1 LNIDWDFPQAHQ
13 NLAILY
19 DSLGRFDLSRKH
31 HQLCYEIAR
40 KINLP
45 LSYQIT
51 AKLNLISNEIK
62 FHAAETFLQIPQWI
76 EDCEALRQRYTNEIF
91 HSEEQS
97 NDNPAEEN
105 VELLFTLGLLYQQS
119 GQYYK
124 AIKLYEKIVNIDYN
138 HLLSW
143 LNIGNY
149 FFVIRDYTQ
158 AIYYYETAY
167 NVSIDLLKEK
177 MSLQEEPDPLDF
189 SFQSN
194 YHQIISII
202 NNLGQSY
209 REIGDLRKALSLL
222 QLGYYY
228 SKLLSYM
235 NEKISVKDNSSDS
248 SSESSEQS
256 VSSSF
261 LPKSRRTGTGR
272 KKVSTN
278 NLYLLILMYTVK
290 GLLNDWKEVEYLEE
304 FIFQEIVY
312 FRQEIN
318 DKYIDP
324 QDNSSATDPKPF
336 FISPMNLNDQGSSL
350 FDPYSLSLFKYLS
363 SELDFFICQ
372 QNCPMLTPATT
383 ASTGE
388 DPEETKK
395 SVVSLIVFNSTEYR
409 ERKIDLLV
417 EFTDRNQFSS
427 DESSFR
433 PLSAGF
439 NSSSNAKSTIRIGYL
454 SYDWRD
460 HPMGRL
466 TAGIVT
472 SAEAQQRNIEIYCFG
487 YGYNDLS
494 ELRKYITTHCHTYV
508 DLWENK
514 NDYSIAQV
522 IASHQID
529 ILLDITSH
537 TYNNRIKILSF
548 KPTGILINYLGF
560 PGTTGCRRNYYFR
573 LNKEGKLNLEDSA
586 ILAIQYPIANEY
598 DYTIVDRFISP
609 PDYLIQKKRKFSF
622 ERKQDL
628 QQTEQSSV
636 WTAGDS
642 SLYYSVFSEKL
653 IYLPFSYQSNYMP
666 MTVFGGRQL
675 KKTRSTKNICVLNAN
690 KKFEPVFFHA
700 LTNFLQ
706 SSPSSLY
713 HLYFLDLTKQAQ
725 EEIIKQLAFYGVYYP
740 FPPSFDESMPET
752 STKSNR
758 IHFLLREK
766 WKLHLIRVQ
775 NICDLVL
782 DTFVYGAHTTSTDV
796 LWMGVPIITLRGF
809 GLSRGIRMPSRVA
822 SSLIEN
828 LDEVPGIKKQNKLSL
843 LLTHDTVKGYE
854 DSLRRTLGITSKGNK
869 RTRKAR
875 RPAAPVERI
884 KERILQ
890 LSCISPT
897 FSKQLMNQ
905 VFIYKYQFL
914 YEQNLLQN
922 YLFHDDSHG
931 QILEIKHSNLRK
943 RKYHYIIPTSSFISN
958 AYNYSFC
965 LEETKETCNL
975 RIGES
980 EAFGTANST
989 GFHGG
994 LQSVTELQAWRQ
1006 RLETIPLSFLSQQ
1019 QEASLFLYKQ
1029 HLGSLVNQQFLKEL
1043 NISRLPDL
1051 DGKQKEISFCEN
1063 IIQWIETTSKSG
1075 KQSKEELFS
1084 DYIVPFL
1091 SKEMSNSTQVD
1102 FSYAE
1107 RLSLHNCMINYLS
1120 DSTFNVFNEV
1130 PYQSVHFNEGMIDDL
1145 NQVLDVS
1152 QSTYQNMISD
1162 YYDLQPLSKHIQTK
1176 LTESSIDDH
1185 CSREEIINSLKDID
1199 WELLVTSLR
1208 AEEVGGSVQEYKDY
1222 YQMMLL
1228 RFFACLHESI
1238 FVPSLLISS
1247 PSDEDK
1253 LSFSS
1258 SFQLVN
1264 FKDINHTGK
1273 GEQAIGNYRNQL
1285 LSSLKA
1291 FASRLEKLARSND
1304 HSYSSLLSIWMKL
1317 LRNYFFI
1324 SLQYHFLHLT
1334 DFQSLLEFGIL
1345 WNSVTLPVAAIR
1357 EESLFYGYFIQ
1368 SIGNQLNF
1376 LQKRLSFQSTAS
1388 ISQQDDLSLRRKQS
1402 QKEIDIQSL
1411 FADNP
1416 TVVIYCYE
1424 YGQEWWPGWGPSSLP
1439 KNFHHQEIPWQ
1450 FANHEERSI
1459 FENDLKLTEEETNQQ
1474 QEQPSEGK
1482 AMGGS
1487 EEAVAYLSYELAKEG
1502 YNVEIYSDLPLEERF
1517 FTSYQFRPI
1526 PQDEQHERRKLGK
1539 VTWLHYLDYDPSRE
1553 IEYFISWRYS
1563 LSLSLSFFNG
1573 KGKEKMKRFLWAHDL
1588 LPVDALPP
1596 VDLFLG
1602 SKELQGIFVQSSFHR
1617 EWLTKEYEK
1626 LFSSL
1631 PLISSVEK
1639 EQFRSFLDRN
1649 ILILPNGIHENPFI
1663 PAVFSSSESESPS
1676 ALKNDNNI
1684 FIYASAPSRGLEIV
1698 LLLWNSLRAYYP
1710 EIKLFV
1716 YYGFTQTVI
1725 DRLTQQMTPE
1735 KFQPWYEHMQRLL
1748 NQTNVFYFGSVS
1760 HRELY
1765 HSMSQAGFLL
1775 YPSSFPETG
1784 CITMMKAMISGV
1796 IPITSHYHSS
1806 VLKDLGDEFDFGPAV
1821 YLEGEEEKDMIRVHP
1836 ILNTS
1841 FHRLTDE
1848 ILYNVTEYNRWVRE
1862 DYALSVVEA
1871 IEFAHEQRKKLN
1883 EMRLQMIERMKERY
1897 LWRNSVKSLS
1907 NKYFLNP

>member
-1 LNIDWDFPQAHQ
+1 MEAIELYQEALNIDWDFPQAHQ

-19 DSLGRFDLSRKH
+19 DSFGRFDLSRKH
-31 HQLCYEIAR
+31 HNLCYEIAR
-40 KINLP
+40 KISLP

-62 FHAAETFLQIPQWI
+62 FHAAEIFLQIPQWI
-76 EDCEALRQRYTNEIF
+76 EDCEALRHQYTNELSV
-91 HSEEQS
+91 SEEQS
-97 NDNPAEEN
+97 SGEHPEEN
-105 VELLFTLGLLYQQS
+105 IELLFTLGLLYQQS

-177 MSLQEEPDPLDF
+177 MSLQEKPDPLDF
-189 SFQSN
+189 SFRSN
-194 YHQIISII
+194 YHQIISIT

-209 REIGDLRKALSLL
+209 REIGDLRKSLSIL

-235 NEKISVKDNSSDS
+235 NEKITVKDNSSDS
-248 SSESSEQS
+248 SSESLEST
-256 VSSSF
+256 SSSF
-261 LPKSRRTGTGR
+261 LSKSRIETRR
-272 KKVSTN
+272 RKVSTN

-290 GLLNDWKEVEYLEE
+290 GLMNDWKEIEYLEE

-318 DKYIDP
+318 EKYIET
-324 QDNSSATDPKPF
+324 QNFSTQEPKAF
-336 FISPMNLNDQGSSL
+336 FISPTNLNDQGSAL

-372 QNCPMLTPATT
+372 QNCPMITPTT
-383 ASTGE
+383 AASTGDTTE
-388 DPEETKK
+388 YGK
-395 SVVSLIVFNSTEYR
+395 SKVSSLSIFNSTEYR
-409 ERKIDLLV
+409 ERKNDLLV
-417 EFTDRNQFSS
+417 ELNERNHFSS
-427 DESSFR
+427 EESSFH
-433 PLSAGF
+433 PFSDGLSKTGSA
-439 NSSSNAKSTIRIGYL
+439 IRIGYL

-472 SAEAQQRNIEIYCFG
+472 STEAKQRNIEIYCFG
-487 YGYNDLS
+487 YGYNDVS
-494 ELRKYITTHCHTYV
+494 ELRKYITAHCHRYI
-508 DLWENK
+508 DLWDNK
-514 NDYSIAQV
+514 NDYSIAQT
-522 IASHQID
+522 IASQQID

-537 TYNNRIKILSF
+537 TYNNRMKILSF

-560 PGTTGCRRNYYFR
+560 PGTTGCRRNHYFQ
-573 LNKEGKLNLEDSA
+573 LNKEGKLNSEEVGL
-586 ILAIQYPIANEY
+586 LLIQYPIANEY

-622 ERKQDL
+622 ERKQQLL

-636 WTAGDS
+636 SNADDS

-666 MTVFGGRQL
+666 MTVFGGTQQ
-675 KKTRSTKNICVLNAN
+675 KKERTTKNICVLNAN

-740 FPPSFDESMPET
+740 FPPSFDESTPET
-752 STKSNR
+752 SAKSSR

-809 GLSRGIRMPSRVA
+809 GLSHGIRMPSRVA

-828 LDEVPGIKKQNKLSL
+828 LDEVPGIEKKNKLSL
-843 LLTHDTVKGYE
+843 LLTHDAVKGYE
-854 DSLRRTLGITSKGNK
+854 DSLRRILGIT
-869 RTRKAR
+869 RKQKKCTPEVR
-875 RPAAPVERI
+875 SLVAPVDRI
-884 KERILQ
+884 QKRIIQ
-890 LSCISPT
+890 LSCISPS

-905 VFIYKYQFL
+905 VFICKYQFL

-922 YLFHDDSHG
+922 YLFNDDS
-931 QILEIKHSNLRK
+931 QRPLLESDRHTNLRK
-943 RKYHYIIPTSSFISN
+943 RKYHYIMPTSSFISIS
-958 AYNYSFC
+958 YNSSYC
-965 LEETKETCNL
+965 LEETIETFSSQN
-975 RIGES
+975 GES
-980 EAFGTANST
+980 EIFGIANST

-1006 RLETIPLSFLSQQ
+1006 RLDTTPLTVLSKE
-1019 QEASLFLYKQ
+1019 QEASLLRFKPYLNYF
-1029 HLGSLVNQQFLKEL
+1029 VNHQFVKKL

-1051 DGKQKEISFCEN
+1051 EEEQKENAFCEN
-1063 IIQWIETTSKSG
+1063 IIQWITTSAKTS
-1075 KQSKEELFS
+1075 KQSQEQLFS
-1084 DYIVPFL
+1084 DYVVPFL
-1091 SKEMSNSTQVD
+1091 TNGMNNMQLN
-1102 FSYAE
+1102 
-1107 RLSLHNCMINYLS
+1107 LSHTESLWLHNCLLHYFV
-1120 DSTFNVFNEV
+1120 DSTFNVSNGVPDQSIPFNEV
-1130 PYQSVHFNEGMIDDL
+1130 TVVVL
-1145 NQVLDVS
+1145 NQVLDLS
-1152 QSTYQNMISD
+1152 QSAYQDMISD
-1162 YYDLQPLSKHIQTK
+1162 YYELQPISENIHTK
-1176 LTESSIDDH
+1176 LNENGH
-1185 CSREEIINSLKDID
+1185 CLREEIIHSLKEID
-1199 WELLVTSLR
+1199 WELLVTSLQ
-1208 AEEVGGSVQEYKDY
+1208 AEEMKGSVHNEYKGY
-1222 YQMMLL
+1222 YQMILL
-1228 RFFACLHESI
+1228 RFFSCLHGNI
-1238 FVPSLLISS
+1238 FVPSLSISS
-1247 PSDEDK
+1247 SDEDK

-1258 SFQLVN
+1258 SFQLVKL
-1264 FKDINHTGK
+1264 KDSNHSGK
-1273 GEQAIGNYRNQL
+1273 EAIGNYRNQL

-1291 FASRLEKLARSND
+1291 FASGLEKLPTSSHR
-1304 HSYSSLLSIWMKL
+1304 SYSSSLLCVWMNL

-1334 DFQSLLEFGIL
+1334 DFQSLMEFGIL
-1345 WNSVTLPVAAIR
+1345 WNSITLPIAAIR

-1368 SIGNQLNF
+1368 SIGNTLNF
-1376 LQKRLSFQSTAS
+1376 LQKRLSFQSTARS
-1388 ISQQDDLSLRRKQS
+1388 SRQDDHSLRQKQS
-1402 QKEIDIQSL
+1402 EKEIPIQSSL
-1411 FADNP
+1411 ADNP

-1439 KNFHHQEIPWQ
+1439 KNFHHPEIPLE
-1450 FANHEERSI
+1450 FVNNERRSVT
-1459 FENDLKLTEEETNQQ
+1459 ENDLKLPEEETNL
-1474 QEQPSEGK
+1474 QEQQSEGK

-1502 YNVEIYSDLPLEERF
+1502 FNVEIYSDLPLEERF
-1517 FTSYQFRPI
+1517 FTSYQFHPK
-1526 PQDEQHERRKLGK
+1526 QDEQRKLGK
-1539 VTWLHYLDYDPSRE
+1539 VTWLHYLDYDPIRE
-1553 IEYFISWRYS
+1553 FDYFISWRYS

-1573 KGKEKMKRFLWAHDL
+1573 KGKSFLWAHDL
-1588 LPVDALPP
+1588 LPVEALPP

-1602 SKELQGIFVQSSFHR
+1602 SNELQGIFVQSSFHQ
-1617 EWLTKEYEK
+1617 EWLKKEYEK
-1626 LFSSL
+1626 LLPSL
-1631 PLISSVEK
+1631 SLANSGEK
-1639 EQFRSFLDRN
+1639 EQFRSFLERHL
-1649 ILILPNGIHENPFI
+1649 LILPNGIHENPFI
-1663 PAVFSSSESESPS
+1663 PVILSSSESESSPLP
-1676 ALKNDNNI
+1676 LKNDNNV
-1684 FIYASAPSRGLEIV
+1684 FIYASAPSRGLELV
-1698 LLLWNSLRAYYP
+1698 LLLWNFLRSYYP

-1765 HSMSQAGFLL
+1765 QSMSQAGFLL

-1796 IPITSHYHSS
+1796 IPITSHYHPS
-1806 VLKDLGDEFDFGPAV
+1806 VLKDLGEEFDFGPAA
-1821 YLEGEEEKDMIRVHP
+1821 YLEGEEEEKEEAMISVHP
-1836 ILNTS
+1836 ILNNS
-1841 FHRLTDE
+1841 FHRLTDK
-1848 ILYNVTEYNRWVRE
+1848 ILYNVTAYNRWVRE

-1871 IEFAHEQRKKLN
+1871 IEFAQEHPKKLN
-1883 EMRLQMIERMKERY
+1883 EIRLQMIDRMKERY
-1897 LWRNSVKSLS
+1897 LWKNSVKRLS
-1907 NKYFLNP
+1907 NKYF